1 MTAKQ
6 LFANLG
12 FGVVENNIGKRVTK
26 HNAYIVYQN
35 TDDEV
40 RVSFEQ
46 YKGIDIEVNMFNYGA
61 DSGYKVATIGD
72 KLVKAIAKQIEEIE
86 KEMK

>member
-46 YKGIDIEVNMFNYGA
+46 YKGIEVNVFNYGA